1 MAMPRK
7 LKNLNLFNDGNS
19 YLGLVKSLTLPSLGR
34 KMEAYRGGGM
44 NGPVKADL
52 GMSDD
57 GIQFEW
63 KTGGLDLISLRQF
76 GAVNA
81 SSVALRFSGP
91 YQQDDTGEVSNV
103 EVVVRGRHETI
114 EMGDAQPGE
123 DTEHSMTTTCS
134 YYKLTVDGEEIIE
147 IDLLNFVEK
156 VNGVDMLEKHR
167 TGMGMGI

>member
-34 KMEAYRGGGM
+34 KMEGYRGGGM

-167 TGMGMGI
+167 TGIGI

>member
-1 MAMPRK
+1 MALPRK
-7 LKNLNLFNDGNS
+7 LKNMNLFNDGHS
-19 YLGLVKSLTLPSLGR
+19 YLGVSKTVTLPSLGR

-156 VNGVDMLEKHR
+156 VNGADMLEKHR
-167 TGMGMGI
+167 TGMGI

>member
-63 KTGGLDLISLRQF
+63 KTGGIDLISLRQF

-167 TGMGMGI
+167 TAMGI

>member
-19 YLGLVKSLTLPSLGR
+19 YLGLVKSLTLPALGR

-44 NGPVKADL
+44 NGPVKVDL
-52 GMSDD
+52 GLSDD

-91 YQQDDTGEVSNV
+91 YQQDDTGETSNV

-123 DTEHSMTTTCS
+123 DTEHSMATTCS

-167 TGMGMGI
+167 TGMGI

>member
-34 KMEAYRGGGM
+34 KMEGYRGGGM

-81 SSVALRFSGP
+81 SSVALRFSGS

-156 VNGVDMLEKHR
+156 VNGVDMLDKHR
-167 TGMGMGI
+167 TGMGI

>member
-7 LKNLNLFNDGNS
+7 LKNLMLFNDANIYRGV
-19 YLGLVKSLTLPSLGR
+19 VKSVTLPALGR

-52 GMSDD
+52 GFSDD
-57 GIQFEW
+57 GIQLEW

-76 GAVNA
+76 GAVSAN
-81 SSVALRFSGP
+81 SVALRFSGP
-91 YQQDDTGEVSNV
+91 YQQDDTNEVSNV

-123 DTEHSMTTTCS
+123 DTEHSITTTCT
-134 YYKLTVDGEEIIE
+134 YYKLTVDNEDIIE
-147 IDLLNFVEK
+147 IDLLNFIEK
-156 VNGVDMLEKHR
+156 VGGVDMLEKQR
-167 TGMGMGI
+167 KALGF

>member
-34 KMEAYRGGGM
+34 KMEGYRGGGM

-76 GAVNA
+76 GAVSAN
-81 SSVALRFSGP
+81 SVALRFSGP

-103 EVVVRGRHETI
+103 EIVVRGRHETI

-167 TGMGMGI
+167 TAMGI

>member
-91 YQQDDTGEVSNV
+91 YQQDDTGEVSAV

-123 DTEHSMTTTCS
+123 DTEHAMTTTCT
-134 YYKLTVDGEEIIE
+134 YYKLTVDNEEIIE
-147 IDLLNFVEK
+147 IDLLNFIEK
-156 VNGVDMLEKHR
+156 IGGVDMLEKQR
-167 TGMGMGI
+167 SAIGL